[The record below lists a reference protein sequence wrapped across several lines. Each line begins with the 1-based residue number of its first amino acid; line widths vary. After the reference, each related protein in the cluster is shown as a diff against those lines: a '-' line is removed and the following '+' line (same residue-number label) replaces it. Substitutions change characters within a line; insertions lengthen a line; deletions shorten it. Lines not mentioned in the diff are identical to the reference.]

1 MQYFFC
7 PAESPTIQ
15 SPLFPDLFM
24 MMIMMRGAC
33 LYYILQE
40 QNLGKMMLKNEALS
54 AAQVKKE
61 S

>member
-15 SPLFPDLFM
+15 SPLFPDLF